1 MAGLTG
7 RKRDSHA
14 VAREFGKGR
23 YVRHGHSAPIEER
36 CQSQARAQGRVE
48 VANVNAGL
56 PFGCYPQQLVFR
68 AGNG

>member
-14 VAREFGKGR
+14 VARELGKGR

-36 CQSQARAQGRVE
+36 CHRKRAQGLVE
-48 VANVNAGL
+48 VAHVNAGL
-56 PFGCYPQQLVFR
+56 PFGCYPEQLVFR